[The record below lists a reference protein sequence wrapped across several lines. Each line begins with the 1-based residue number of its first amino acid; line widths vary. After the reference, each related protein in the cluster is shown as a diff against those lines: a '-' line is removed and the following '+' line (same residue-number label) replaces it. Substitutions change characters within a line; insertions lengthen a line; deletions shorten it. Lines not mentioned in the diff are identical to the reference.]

1 MADLWVFHREQ
12 FEVAFRGEASG
23 QGWGWDNFVSHD
35 MDSVAVPLLDK
46 HSPKSDVSEL
56 EFTTRKPK
64 RYVVPIGYGRAFC
77 LMLQ

>member
-1 MADLWVFHREQ
+1 
-12 FEVAFRGEASG
+12 
-23 QGWGWDNFVSHD
+23 
-35 MDSVAVPLLDK
+35 MDGAAVPLLDK
-46 HSPKSDVSEL
+46 HSPKCDVSEL